1 MKRLLMGLAVG
12 AGAMYLLDPDHGAER
27 RAKLLGFYGD
37 NKDTFQEYAQTAAQ
51 TAVTVG
57 HTAASTASTVAEKAT
72 ELTGIGADSSKDSS
86 PSKDSTLSKD
96 LPPDGVTGAP
106 SLPERS
112 SNGKAAGIA
121 ATGEA
126 PGMGGSLSS

>member
-1 MKRLLMGLAVG
+1 MLMGLAVG

-27 RAKLLGFYGD
+27 RAKLLGFYGE

-57 HTAASTASTVAEKAT
+57 HTAASTASTVADKAT
-72 ELTGIGADSSKDSS
+72 ELTGIGADSSKDSKS
-86 PSKDSTLSKD
+86 D
-96 LPPDGVTGAP
+96 PDPAGTPA
-106 SLPERS
+106 RS
-112 SNGKAAGIA
+112 SNGKPAGVAAQ
-121 ATGEA
+121 GEA